1 MHLSVAGENDS
12 GKLTCVKTLKIT
24 NEMLTFLA
32 PLPMVSLSQFSWYS
46 ITLAAKVKQKARKLM
61 YIAWL
66 RVKMEDI
73 N

>member
-1 MHLSVAGENDS
+1 
-12 GKLTCVKTLKIT
+12 
-24 NEMLTFLA
+24 MLTFLA